1 MKRPILKALLA
12 AAVALASAFPAS
24 AQYVQ
29 TKKDADG
36 WRLLVDN
43 KPFEVKGVVWSCTP
57 IGETHTYDLWAQS
70 DDFIMRMLDADM
82 PLLKAMGV
90 NTIRAF
96 STIPP
101 RWVEYIYT
109 KYGIYTMINDLLG
122 RYGTTVNGKWHAVT
136 DYSDLYTR
144 QVLIAQAKKTAET
157 YRGTKGVLMYMLG
170 NESNYGLVWS
180 GSEIENLPT
189 GEQNAVRAGYLYSL
203 FEEAMAALKETD
215 PLRPVGLIN
224 GDTQYVDLIAEL
236 CPSLDILGVNA
247 YRGYR
252 FYDSF
257 YQGIADTLDRPVVLT
272 EAGADAYNALT
283 RQEDQFM
290 QATYLKSQW
299 EELYSQGY
307 GKGKSANML
316 GGYVFEWVDEWW
328 KQYQNKE
335 LDVHNVLGSW
345 SNAGYE
351 LDYRIGVNNM
361 NEEWFG
367 IVAQST
373 LKENGIAKRMPR
385 AAYYLMRD
393 IWGLSLYDSTPEDV
407 AAAFSN
413 LDFALELQRGAE
425 PGIRESLNER
435 DAIRV
440 SGISVTGGAISPIY
454 KDTLDGLEAA
464 GKTAKQALNFTPY
477 AEADIGI
484 TAAPAEN
491 LTAETHLRVWTV
503 PRLTR
508 MEELYPIYRYG
519 EAKYDGVGIS
529 EQNVSLYSAS
539 FRLDDPSFAL
549 NGYYHSEHGS
559 FETTGDVFNINREAY
574 DIIGYDTY
582 GSLAPLAVEWVGKGL
597 LSGLRVIGGPEI
609 YGNAKPQ
616 IAANWW
622 KDFPSSSV
630 WSPSLGFGI
639 TYAEEF
645 GAADSVAADPFNAY
659 GPGRK
664 ASVYG
669 EAALYP
675 YLTAKLAF
683 LYAGNEKVGAPYLQ
697 ADGSYAAVTDLDT
710 LGGSAELGTNVLSK
724 AYVYG
729 KYTYRGLVADTNP
742 AVVRGGFF
750 TGDSGS
756 GNRQE
761 LEVGADVNY
770 GYLNFKPVARARVP
784 LAGPA
789 GRCVAIEHDGYA
801 SPFSVQANRQ
811 AVEFEGVLT
820 WDPEGAT
827 WFHEW
832 NGDDREGAKFAAS
845 LTGLYTLCAGETDRG
860 VYKDGTWHPND
871 YGLPEQRGLWQAGAR
886 IVTNPAPDFRA
897 IVTAEAGH
905 QGSTGQDPRVVDYWQ
920 AGAKL
925 RYRTWLLDGSWIADK
940 WLEPEWVRGFNFTWP
955 AQWNVDASYG
965 FETPL
970 FAKATNRVGAKWQG
984 WRFGEYSKDPWKAFP
999 DGTDLDGKEYSELT
1013 LYFNIAY

>member
-1 MKRPILKALLA
+1 MKRSIIKALLA
-12 AAVALASAFPAS
+12 AAVALAAAFPAS

-57 IGETHTYDLWAQS
+57 IGETHTFNLWAQS
-70 DDFIMRMLDADM
+70 DDYVMRMLDVDM

-122 RYGTTVNGKWHAVT
+122 RYGMTVNGKWYAVT

-144 QVLIAQAKKTAET
+144 QALVAQARKTAET

-203 FEEAMAALKETD
+203 FEEAMAALKEVD

-283 RQEDQFM
+283 RQEDQYM

-367 IVAQST
+367 IVAQSA

-385 AAYYLMRD
+385 AAYYLMKD
-393 IWGLSLYDSTPEDV
+393 IWQVSLYDSTQADV
-407 AAAFSN
+407 DAAFAN
-413 LDFALELQRGAE
+413 LDFALALQRGTE
-425 PGIRESLNER
+425 PGIKEMINER
-435 DAIRV
+435 DAIRI
-440 SGISVTGGAISPIY
+440 SGISVTAGALAGLD
-454 KDTLDGLEAA
+454 KDSLDGLDAA
-464 GKTAKQALNFTPY
+464 GRSVKEGINFLPY
-477 AEADIGI
+477 SEADIGI
-484 TAAPAEN
+484 AAAPAEN
-491 LTAETHLRVWTV
+491 LSAEAHFRVWSNPAPTK
-503 PRLTR
+503 
-508 MEELYPIYRYG
+508 MAEIYPIYNQDKTTG
-519 EAKYDGVGIS
+519 EIAY
-529 EQNVSLYSAS
+529 NASLYSAA
-539 FRLDDPSFAL
+539 FRFDDPSFSL
-549 NGYYHSEHGS
+549 NGYYHAEHAA
-559 FETTGDVFNINREAY
+559 FETSGDVFNINHEAF

-582 GSLAPLAVEWVGKGL
+582 GSLAPIAVEFIGKGL
-597 LSGLRVIGGPEI
+597 LSGLQVIGGPEI
-609 YGNAKPQ
+609 YGSAEPQ

-622 KDFPSSSV
+622 KSFPSRSV
-630 WSPSLGFGI
+630 PMPSFNLGLTF
-639 TYAEEF
+639 AEEF
-645 GAADSVAADPFNAY
+645 GTRSDLAENPHNSY

-664 ASVYG
+664 ASLYG
-669 EAALYP
+669 EASLYP
-675 YLTAKLAF
+675 FVTLKTGI
-683 LYAGNEKVGAPYLQ
+683 LYAGDEKVGAPYRLS
-697 ADGSYAAVTDLDT
+697 DGTWAAVQDLDT
-710 LGGSAELGTNVLSK
+710 LGGSVELGTNILSK

-729 KYTYRGLVADTNP
+729 KFIHRGLVTDTNP
-742 AVVRGGFF
+742 AVVRGSFF

-761 LEVGADVNY
+761 VEFGADINY
-770 GYLNFKPVARARVP
+770 GFLNFKPVARSRMP
-784 LAGPA
+784 LVKPA
-789 GRCVAIEHDGYA
+789 DRALTDSHEGFG
-801 SPFSVQANRQ
+801 SPFIVFANRQ
-811 AVEFEGVLT
+811 AIEFEGVLT
-820 WDPEGAT
+820 YDPEGAT

-832 NGDDREGAKFAAS
+832 NGDDIEGAKFAAS
-845 LTGLYTLCAGETDRG
+845 LTGLYTLYAGETDRMAF
-860 VYKDGTWHPND
+860 KMADGTWTSFAS
-871 YGLPEQRGLWQAGAR
+871 GLPEQRDLWQVGTR
-886 IVTNPAPDFRA
+886 IVTNPFPSFRA
-897 IVTAEAGH
+897 ILTAEAGH
-905 QGSTGQDPRVVDYWQ
+905 QGSAGMDTRIVDYWQ

-925 RYRTWLLDGSWIADK
+925 RYRTWMLDGAWVADK
-940 WLEPEWVRGFNFTWP
+940 WLEPAWVRGFNTTWP
-955 AQWNVDASYG
+955 AQWNLDVSYG
-965 FETPL
+965 FDTPL
-970 FAKATNRVGAKWQG
+970 FAKATNRVGVKWQG
-984 WRFGEYSKDPWKAFP
+984 WKFGEYSSDPWNIYGGSPDP
-999 DGTDLDGKEYSELT
+999 DGREYSELSMYVNVT
-1013 LYFNIAY
+1013 Y